1 MTVKQEDRDAAKSIQ
16 WVVTTIDDHEAIAKA
31 FALVRE
37 AAEQAAAE
45 RERVLV
51 QEIRD
56 LTAERDAL
64 KEELEATRDAAEDA
78 GYFELRALAK
88 VEARDD

>member
-45 RERVLV
+45 RERELV
-51 QEIRD
+51 EQIKADRD
-56 LTAERDAL
+56 TFRDCDILDDPIGAAAQLEAAMRNCDAL
-64 KEELEATRDAAEDA
+64 
-78 GYFELRALAK
+78 LAK
-88 VEARDD
+88 YGDE